1 MVLLEPRREPHQP
14 DLPISLLGGA
24 IAGTFTAGV
33 NAAGPTWVPLPLGI
47 AAPMLVGF
55 LFPGAGTWQLVA
67 GLLLVPMIAAFV
79 MGEWLWLVLLTLPV
93 TAGFTFLLVRIG
105 QRWRAPRPAVDPEAR
120 GRQIRLAIIVV
131 VAAAVVVPGIIADMR
146 MNRDANARAQMAAER
161 LRHALD
167 RVEPGTVSPWEF
179 PEVLREPGLPQL
191 RAGQIGTTEV
201 RVTAEVSA
209 GWQRRCIRGVREKG
223 TPATVEILPNGCGSN
238 S

>member
-33 NAAGPTWVPLPLGI
+33 NAAGPTWVTLPLGI

-79 MGEWLWLVLLTLPV
+79 IGEWLWLVLLTLPV
-93 TAGFTFLLVRIG
+93 AAGFTFLVVRIG
-105 QRWRAPRPAVDPEAR
+105 QRWRAPRSAADPEAR
-120 GRQIRLAIIVV
+120 GRQIRLAIIVM
-131 VAAAVVVPGIIADMR
+131 VATAVVVPGTIADMR

-167 RVEPGTVSPWEF
+167 RVEPGTVSPLEF

-191 RAGQIGTTEV
+191 RAGQIGTTVV

-223 TPATVEILPNGCGSN
+223 SPANVEILPNGCGSN

>member
-1 MVLLEPRREPHQP
+1 MVLLEPHREPHQP
-14 DLPISLLGGA
+14 DLPIGLLGGA

-33 NAAGPTWVPLPLGI
+33 NAAGPTWVTLPLGI

-67 GLLLVPMIAAFV
+67 GLLLVPMIAALII
-79 MGEWLWLVLLTLPV
+79 GEWLWLVLLTLPV
-93 TAGFTFLLVRIG
+93 AAGFTFLVVRIG
-105 QRWRAPRPAVDPEAR
+105 QRWRAPRPAADEAR
-120 GRQIRLAIIVV
+120 GRQIRLAIIVA
-131 VAAAVVVPGIIADMR
+131 VAAAIVVPGTIADIR
-146 MNRDANARAQMAAER
+146 MTRDADARAQMAAER

-167 RVEPGTVSPWEF
+167 RVEPGTVSPLEF

-191 RAGQIGTTEV
+191 RAGQIGTTVV

-209 GWQRRCIRGVREKG
+209 GWQRRCIRGVRKKG
-223 TPATVEILPNGCGSN
+223 APATVEILPNGCGSN